1 MVARHLLVY
10 CLGLSVAPPSTA
22 PAATL
27 EVFVD
32 AVSGR
37 DSADGTTPATAFATL
52 RRARQAVRQLP
63 RPPPSAAEGD
73 GSPLAIVS
81 LRSAGTHWLHRAAS
95 DPTAWAADP
104 LSLTAADSGAPGRP
118 VVWRTHPSDPGTA
131 TVSAGFPIPAGW
143 KQAPQDPGLWQ
154 VRVPA
159 VAAGHVCPQQLW
171 ATPPSSGSSGRR
183 LTRARLPSEGFFQWH
198 AALDPTNHTSPAN
211 LFGFVFG
218 DDFTKSAEALSC
230 AHLVCC
236 LSASYS
242 YGCPWLL
249 APTRWP
255 RFLSTD
261 S

>member
-32 AVSGR
+32 AISGR

-52 RRARQAVRQLP
+52 RRARQAVQQLP

-95 DPTAWAADP
+95 DSTAWAADP

-118 VVWRTHPSDPGTA
+118 VVWRTHPSDPGMA